1 MPYGQD
7 GDHLSWGDALFLY
20 LEREGTPL
28 NIASVSMFEGVIPLE
43 ACRESIVSKLPLLPR
58 YRQRVISPPFNI
70 GLPHWEFDP
79 TFDVRNHVFEVT
91 LKRGTDAEFKAVAG
105 KILSQTMNRER
116 PLWDLVLVRGL
127 KGDRTGLIARI
138 HHCLADGVAGV
149 GLMNVVM
156 DSSPVPRPIRAGKR
170 SPRTRPRHHA
180 PPSLLDGW
188 ITSYFDAVQQ
198 ILSMQS
204 DVLNVTQSVVANG
217 ANLSSEEVTR
227 LMPEIAAPT
236 ERLSFN
242 VICQGPEK
250 FACTELPLEPLKAIH
265 DACGVTLNDVVLA
278 LITATLRHYAEL
290 HGDVVKGRL
299 LRFAVPVSFRNQGS
313 GKDLGNRIS
322 FLPVTVPMDIRSPK
336 RLLAAVH
343 ERTEFLKRAHVADL
357 VGLAGATLGAIPTPL
372 QAAVGPLVSQLPLNL
387 CNLVCTNVPGPQV
400 PLYVL
405 GHKMLS
411 WYPYVPIGG
420 EMGLNC
426 AILTYNGTAYFGFT
440 GDAHA
445 APDLWRM
452 ERLLKLSFLELGKT
466 TSGSSP
472 RKKRVRPKAK
482 PVPGPIPVIHIDGS
496 SSIAPPVAGP
506 ERHRPK
512 TAEEKVLIP
521 LAS

>member
-217 ANLSSEEVTR
+217 ANLSSEEVTHR
-227 LMPEIAAPT
+227 ATILQRDLPGTREVRVHGTSFGAAKSHP
-236 ERLSFN
+236 
-242 VICQGPEK
+242 
-250 FACTELPLEPLKAIH
+250 
-265 DACGVTLNDVVLA
+265 
-278 LITATLRHYAEL
+278 
-290 HGDVVKGRL
+290 
-299 LRFAVPVSFRNQGS
+299 
-313 GKDLGNRIS
+313 
-322 FLPVTVPMDIRSPK
+322 
-336 RLLAAVH
+336 
-343 ERTEFLKRAHVADL
+343 
-357 VGLAGATLGAIPTPL
+357 
-372 QAAVGPLVSQLPLNL
+372 
-387 CNLVCTNVPGPQV
+387 
-400 PLYVL
+400 
-405 GHKMLS
+405 
-411 WYPYVPIGG
+411 
-420 EMGLNC
+420 
-426 AILTYNGTAYFGFT
+426 
-440 GDAHA
+440 
-445 APDLWRM
+445 
-452 ERLLKLSFLELGKT
+452 
-466 TSGSSP
+466 
-472 RKKRVRPKAK
+472 
-482 PVPGPIPVIHIDGS
+482 
-496 SSIAPPVAGP
+496 
-506 ERHRPK
+506 
-512 TAEEKVLIP
+512 
-521 LAS
+521 